1 MATVAKQGAKAASKP
16 VRVRVDGAVQTA
28 YLLKVPESIYQR
40 CCDAEAGEHI
50 ADIEV
55 AGAVPVRLHVAAY
68 TRKAAGAAGAA
79 EEVEEPMTCEIRPQP
94 GQCDPTY
101 ALAETPGAMSL
112 LGRVSAS
119 GTAMRDAKRE
129 LLQKRGISES
139 KRSVLAFEGGDGPAL
154 KRVTAA
160 AAPIRELREKLAP
173 DVLKRTL
180 LSLFTLERPCWTMT
194 ELAAETKQPR
204 EHLSQMLQ
212 QICTYNDAGENRF
225 TFELIAKYRA

>member
-1 MATVAKQGAKAASKP
+1 
-16 VRVRVDGAVQTA
+16 
-28 YLLKVPESIYQR
+28 
-40 CCDAEAGEHI
+40 
-50 ADIEV
+50 
-55 AGAVPVRLHVAAY
+55 
-68 TRKAAGAAGAA
+68 
-79 EEVEEPMTCEIRPQP
+79 
-94 GQCDPTY
+94 
-101 ALAETPGAMSL
+101 MSL

-212 QICTYNDAGENRF
+212 QICT
-225 TFELIAKYRA
+225 TRARTASRLSSSQSTAPKLRPRCGVSATRGTGGSGCQ